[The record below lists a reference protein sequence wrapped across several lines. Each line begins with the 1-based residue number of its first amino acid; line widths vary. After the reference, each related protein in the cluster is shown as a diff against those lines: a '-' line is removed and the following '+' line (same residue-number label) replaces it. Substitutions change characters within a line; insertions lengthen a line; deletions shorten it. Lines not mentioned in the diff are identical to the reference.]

1 MMIEVKTLFCPFERG
16 IQYSYNT
23 LFYTFLFFFCYKLL
37 PSNFIIHVLTVS
49 LLLKRTIYMF
59 SFSPEEIQII
69 WLTLKVAIVST
80 LATLPL
86 AIWLGWIFARKSFLG
101 KSFLEALI
109 TVPLVAPPVVTGY
122 LLLLLLGR
130 NGVLGSWLYETLGIK
145 MVFNFAA
152 LVIASVVVSLPLAVR
167 TIRASFELID
177 PSYEKASR
185 TLGASKIATF
195 FRVSL
200 PLSLPGIIGGVVLSF
215 ARSLGEFGATI
226 TLAGNI
232 PGKTQTISLMVYS
245 NMQVPGKEWQVARLV
260 IVSIILSITAIVLS
274 EYLKKS
280 KNYLTR

>member
-1 MMIEVKTLFCPFERG
+1 
-16 IQYSYNT
+16 
-23 LFYTFLFFFCYKLL
+23 
-37 PSNFIIHVLTVS
+37 
-49 LLLKRTIYMF
+49 MF